1 MIIRT
6 LHLGLGPIGIAVAR
20 QVAAR
25 PGLRIVGAV
34 DIDPA
39 KVGRDLGEI
48 LGTDRL
54 RVSISDSLAATIEK
68 TRPHVAILCTGS
80 SLARVRDQ
88 FEAILRLGIPIVS
101 TTEEL
106 AFPVDANARIGKQLD
121 ALARKHGV
129 ALLGTGVN
137 PGFAMDTLPI
147 ALTAACERVDAIRID
162 RVQDARARRQP
173 FQAKI
178 GTGLSP
184 EEFEA
189 KVQSG
194 GVRHVGL
201 AESIAM
207 IAAAMNWKL
216 DQITDEIAPKIAM
229 KGVSSEFFVVRK
241 GQVCGLIQDG
251 IGYRDGEKLIELHM
265 EAYLGALKSF
275 ERVRIS
281 GSPPL
286 EMTIAGGIPG
296 DIATASLVVNSIPRV
311 LAAAPGLRSM
321 SDLALPSFWG
331 ESMGKASMNKAASGG
346 KN

>member
-1 MIIRT
+1 MTIRT
-6 LHLGLGPIGIAVAR
+6 LHLGLGPIGLAVAR

-25 PGLRIVGAV
+25 AGLRIVGAV

-39 KVGRDLGEI
+39 KVGRDVGEFLGSGP
-48 LGTDRL
+48 LGVP
-54 RVSISDSLAATIEK
+54 VSNSLADTIEK
-68 TRPHVAILCTGS
+68 TRPHIAILCSGS

-88 FEAILRLGIPIVS
+88 FEETLRLGIPIVS

-106 AFPVDANARIGKQLD
+106 AFPVGANTSIAKELD
-121 ALARKHGV
+121 ELARKHDV

-147 ALTAACERVDAIRID
+147 ALTATCERVDTIRVE

-207 IAAAMNWKL
+207 IATAMNWNL
-216 DQITDEIAPKIAM
+216 DQITDEITPKIATEE
-229 KGVSSEFFVVRK
+229 VTSEFFSVAK

-251 IGYRDGEKLIELHM
+251 IGYCNGEKLIELHM
-265 EAYLGALKSF
+265 EAYLGAPESF

-296 DIATASLVVNSIPRV
+296 DIATASVIVNSIPQV
-311 LAAAPGLRSM
+311 LAAAPGLRTM
-321 SDLALPSFWG
+321 RDLALPSFWG
-331 ESMGKASMNKAASGG
+331 ESMVKATS
-346 KN
+346 

>member
-1 MIIRT
+1 MTIRT

-20 QVAAR
+20 QVASR

-39 KVGRDLGEI
+39 KVGRDLGEF
-48 LGTDRL
+48 LEVGRL
-54 RVSISDSLAATIEK
+54 RVPVSDSLASTIEK
-68 TRPHVAILCTGS
+68 TRPHIAILCTGS
-80 SLARVRDQ
+80 SLSRVRDQ
-88 FEAILRLGIPIVS
+88 FAEVLRLGIPIVS

-106 AFPVDANARIGKQLD
+106 AFPVDDNKRIGRQLD
-121 ALARKHGV
+121 ALAKKAGV

-147 ALTAACERVDAIRID
+147 ALTAACERVDAIRVD
-162 RVQDARARRQP
+162 RVQDARSRRQP

-178 GTGLSP
+178 GTGLTP
-184 EEFEA
+184 EEFESR
-189 KVQSG
+189 VQSG

-207 IAAAMNWKL
+207 IATALNWKL
-216 DQITDEIAPKIAM
+216 DQITDEIAPKIAT
-229 KGVSSEFFVVRK
+229 KAVSSEFFAARK

-251 IGYRDGEKLIELHM
+251 IGFRNGEKLIELHM
-265 EAYLGALKSF
+265 EAYLGAPKSF

-286 EMTIAGGIPG
+286 DMTIAGGIPG
-296 DIATASLVVNSIPRV
+296 DIATASVVVNAIPKV
-311 LAAAPGLRSM
+311 LEAAPGLRTM
-321 SDLALPSFWG
+321 RDLALPSFWG
-331 ESMGKASMNKAASGG
+331 QSMGG
-346 KN
+346 KK

>member
-1 MIIRT
+1 MKTAMTIRT

-39 KVGRDLGEI
+39 KVGRDLGEF
-48 LGTDRL
+48 LGTERM
-54 RVSISDSLAATIEK
+54 RVAVSDSLASTIEK

-88 FEAILRLGIPIVS
+88 FEEVLRLGIPIVS

-106 AFPVDANARIGKQLD
+106 AFPVDANRRIGKQLD
-121 ALARKHGV
+121 TLAKKAGV

-147 ALTAACERVDAIRID
+147 ALTAACERVDAIRVD
-162 RVQDARARRQP
+162 RVQDARLRRQP
-173 FQAKI
+173 FQLKI
-178 GTGLSP
+178 GTGLTP

-189 KVQSG
+189 RVQSG

-216 DQITDEIAPKIAM
+216 DEITDEIVPKIAT
-229 KGVSSEFFVVRK
+229 KAVSSEFFSVRK

-251 IGYRDGEKLIELHM
+251 IGYRGGEKLIQLHM
-265 EAYLGALKSF
+265 EAYLGAPRSF
-275 ERVRIS
+275 ERVQIS

-286 EMTIAGGIPG
+286 DMTIAGGIPG
-296 DIATASLVVNSIPRV
+296 DIATASVVVNAIPKV
-311 LAAAPGLRSM
+311 LSAAPGLRTM
-321 SDLALPSFWG
+321 RDLALPSFWG
-331 ESMGKASMNKAASGG
+331 ESMGSKK
-346 KN
+346 